1 MTLCPCDFML
11 LKDVSFDDPLK
22 NLVYDDVLLRLA
34 EEGAAGE
41 VLRFWESPV
50 HFVVL
55 GLAGNVDED
64 VDLEAVK
71 RDRIAVLRR
80 SSGGGTVL
88 QGPGSLNYS
97 LILSKEIHPEVADL
111 KKSYAYILNN
121 ICRALESL
129 GISAVF
135 LPISDIALTQDR
147 KKISGNA
154 QKRGKKYIL
163 HHGTILYNLDIPLA
177 SRYLRMPKNVP
188 EYREGRS
195 HAEFIANISVPCS
208 DIKSAIRQV
217 FGAKEM
223 EQISDAEQ
231 QLLDQL
237 IRGSEKIISV

>member
-1 MTLCPCDFML
+1 ML

-22 NLVYDDVLLRLA
+22 NLVYDDVLLRRA
-34 EEGAAGE
+34 EEGAAAE
-41 VLRFWESPV
+41 ALRFWESPV

-55 GLAGNVDED
+55 GLAGNLDED

-71 RDRIAVLRR
+71 RDRIPVLRR

-97 LILSKEIHPEVADL
+97 LVLSKDIHPEVTDL
-111 KKSYAYILNN
+111 KKSYEYILNGV
-121 ICRALESL
+121 CRALESV
-129 GISAVF
+129 GVSAIF
-135 LPISDIALTQDR
+135 LPVSDIALKQGR

-163 HHGTILYNLDIPLA
+163 HHGTMLYNLDIPLA

-195 HAEFIANISVPCS
+195 HTEFIANISAQRS
-208 DIKSAIRQV
+208 DIKHAIAHV
-217 FGAKEM
+217 FGVKDIEK
-223 EQISDAEQ
+223 ISDAEQ
-231 QLLDQL
+231 NLLNQWVCS
-237 IRGSEKIISV
+237 SEKIISA

>member
-1 MTLCPCDFML
+1 ML

-22 NLVYDDVLLRLA
+22 NLVYDDVLLRRA

-41 VLRFWESPV
+41 ALRFWESPV
-50 HFVVL
+50 YFIVL
-55 GLAGNVDED
+55 GLAGNLEED
-64 VDLEAVK
+64 VDLKAVK
-71 RDRIAVLRR
+71 RDHIPVLRR

-97 LILSKEIHPEVADL
+97 LILSKDIHPEVADL
-111 KKSYAYILNN
+111 KKSYEYILNN
-121 ICRALESL
+121 ICRAFESV
-129 GISAVF
+129 GIAAVF
-135 LPISDIALTQDR
+135 LPISDIALKQGR

-195 HAEFIANISVPCS
+195 HAEFITNISAQCS
-208 DIKSAIRQV
+208 DIKRAIRHV
-217 FGAKEM
+217 FGAQDM
-223 EQISDAEQ
+223 EKISDAEQ
-231 QLLDQL
+231 MLLDQWV
-237 IRGSEKIISV
+237 RDSGKIISV